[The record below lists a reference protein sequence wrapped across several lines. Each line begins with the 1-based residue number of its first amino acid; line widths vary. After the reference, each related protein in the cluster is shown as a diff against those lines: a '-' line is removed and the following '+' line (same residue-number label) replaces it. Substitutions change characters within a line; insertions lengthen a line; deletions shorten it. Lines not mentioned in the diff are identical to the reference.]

1 MRLTL
6 GKFVVACGLA
16 AAIAL
21 PALGASPALAS
32 SGGVHFAFPQPPIA
46 PAGSIPA
53 GGSLSFTLRVTKGGA
68 PDPGATAYLCQCLDS
83 PGVAD
88 SVPGDSTTVPASQC
102 GGTGV
107 LPSNGS
113 LLACTTDSLGQ
124 VVLTYH
130 VPTNTV
136 AQGRADWIAV
146 SDTTSH
152 PAQKALQHWVYCTIY
167 RFNSSPIARSGSL
180 ASGASVPVTLTA
192 EDGLDVGTTN
202 TAYLSFKAT
211 SGGGSASVGTTKLT
225 TTPTLFPTSSSGTLT
240 ITYTAPATLPPSGTD
255 VITVSDAAKT
265 GSTEKNTDSYSFA
278 SAMPVI
284 SIGNV
289 NLVEGD
295 QKDIHHHGITAEF
308 TVTISPAQP
317 NPVTVDYQ
325 TLCGVGDKGCGE
337 DFTQVS
343 KPTPFTIP
351 ANSNSTILPIIQF
364 SYVGGN
370 AGETYNEGWY
380 MLLSK
385 PSSGVLGRS
394 VGEGILLPDVEGAT
408 TPLPDLY
415 VGDVGLVP
423 ITNPGTA
430 PMYFVVS
437 LGAQETSTVTFNYA
451 TSNGTATAGTDYV
464 ATSGMGSIPAGNTS
478 AIITV
483 NLSPNAPPSSNKTF
497 TLTISNASGGLTI
510 ERATG
515 TGTVLAS

>member
-1 MRLTL
+1 MRLKL
-6 GKFVVACGLA
+6 GKVVVGCAIA
-16 AAIAL
+16 AALIT
-21 PALGASPALAS
+21 PALRAGPALAS

-53 GGSLSFTLRVTKGGA
+53 GGSLSFTLRVTNGGA
-68 PDPGATAYLCQCLDS
+68 PDPGVTAYLCQCLDS

-88 SVPGDSTTVPASQC
+88 SVPGDSTTVPAAQC

-136 AQGRADWIAV
+136 AQRRADWIAV

-152 PAQKALQHWVYCTIY
+152 PAHKALQHYVYCTVY
-167 RFNSSPIARSGSL
+167 RFSSSPIARSGSL
-180 ASGASVPVTLTA
+180 GSGASVPVTLTA
-192 EDGLDVGTTN
+192 EDGLDAGISN
-202 TAYLSFKAT
+202 TAYLSFKAA
-211 SGGGSASVGTTKLT
+211 SGGGSASVGSTMLT
-225 TTPTLFPTSSSGTLT
+225 TTPTLFHTSSSGTLA
-240 ITYTAPATLPPSGTD
+240 ITYTAPASPPSSGQD
-255 VITVSDAAKT
+255 VIMASDAAKT
-265 GSTEKNTDSYSFA
+265 GSTEKNTDSYSFS
-278 SAMPVI
+278 SATPVI

-289 NLVEGD
+289 DLVEGD
-295 QKDIHHHGITAEF
+295 QKDVHHHGITAQF
-308 TVTISPAQP
+308 TVTISPVQP

-325 TLCGVGDKGCGE
+325 TFCGVGDKGCGE

-343 KPTPFTIP
+343 KPTLFTIP

-380 MLLSK
+380 MLLSN

-394 VGEGILLPDVEGAT
+394 VGEGILLPDVEGST
-408 TPLPDLY
+408 SPLPDLY
-415 VGDVGLVP
+415 VGDVGLMP

-437 LGAQETSTVTFNYA
+437 LGAQETGTVTFDYA
-451 TSNGTATAGTDYV
+451 TANGTAIAGTDYT
-464 ATSGMGSIPAGNTS
+464 ATSGVGSIPPGNTS
-478 AIITV
+478 AIIVV
-483 NLSPNAPPSSNKTF
+483 NLLSHAPPSSNTTF

-510 ERATG
+510 ARATG